1 MKQFLTIL
9 ILVFGMEIYSQEV
22 SFSAGSNNTEFTID
36 DNDSFK
42 ASGIGSHFEIKY
54 AAPIFKKL
62 KRISYSLG
70 LNLNEYNAM
79 TGDINNIYEWQTT
92 HLGVKNGLN
101 VRFINV
107 FDLFSLNGSAALN
120 LSHILN
126 GNQKINS
133 QVFDISNHP
142 EFKGLTLWSE
152 LGVSAKLNF
161 NEDVKLSFGYSFSE
175 DYSFTSTRGQ
185 VFYDGTNDENVRIKN
200 CRFTLSLIYLLN
212 D

>member
-9 ILVFGMEIYSQEV
+9 ILLFGMQTFSQEI
-22 SFSAGSNNTEFTID
+22 SFSAGSNNTEFTLD
-36 DNDSFK
+36 DNDSFE
-42 ASGIGSHFEIKY
+42 ANGIGSHFEITY
-54 AAPIFKKL
+54 ATPIFKKL

-70 LNLNEYNAM
+70 MNLNEYNAM
-79 TGDINNIYEWQTT
+79 TGDLNNLYEWQTT

-101 VRFINV
+101 FRFLNI
-107 FDLFSLNGSAALN
+107 FDLFSLNGYAAIN

-152 LGVSAKLNF
+152 LGVSAKFNF
-161 NEDVKLSFGYSFSE
+161 NEDVKLSFGYSISE
-175 DYSFTSTRGQ
+175 DYSFSSTRGQ

-200 CRFTLSLIYLLN
+200 CRFTLSLIYLLK

>member
-1 MKQFLTIL
+1 MKQFLITL
-9 ILVFGMEIYSQEV
+9 ILVFGMQTFSQEI
-22 SFSAGSNNTEFTID
+22 SFSAGSNNTKFTID
-36 DNDSFK
+36 DNDSFE
-42 ASGIGSHFEIKY
+42 ANGIGSHFEIKY
-54 AAPIFKKL
+54 TTPVFKKL
-62 KRISYSLG
+62 NRISYSLG
-70 LNLNEYNAM
+70 LNLNEYNTM
-79 TGDINNIYEWQTT
+79 TGDLNNLYEWQTT

-101 VRFINV
+101 IKFLNV
-107 FDLFSLNGSAALN
+107 FNLFSLNGSAALN

-126 GNQKINS
+126 GYQKINM

-152 LGVSAKLNF
+152 LGVSAKFDF
-161 NEDVKLSFGYSFSE
+161 NEDVKLSFGYSVSE

-185 VFYDGTNDENVRIKN
+185 VFYDGTNDENVRMKN

>member
-42 ASGIGSHFEIKY
+42 ANGIGSHFAIEY
-54 AAPIFKKL
+54 AIPIFFNL
-62 KRISYSLG
+62 ERVSYSLG

-79 TGDINNIYEWQTT
+79 TGDLNNLYEWQTT
-92 HLGVKNGLN
+92 HLGLKNGLN
-101 VRFINV
+101 VRFI
-107 FDLFSLNGSAALN
+107 D
-120 LSHILN
+120 
-126 GNQKINS
+126 
-133 QVFDISNHP
+133 VFDISNHP

-152 LGVSAKLNF
+152 LGVSAKFNF
-161 NEDVKLSFGYSFSE
+161 NEDIKLSVGYSVSE

-185 VFYDGTNDENVRIKN
+185 VFYDGTTDENVKMKN

>member
-152 LGVSAKLNF
+152 LGVSAKFNF
-161 NEDVKLSFGYSFSE
+161 NEDVKLSFGYSVSE

-200 CRFTLSLIYLLN
+200 YRFTLSLIYLLN

>member
-9 ILVFGMEIYSQEV
+9 ILAIGMQTFSQEI

-42 ASGIGSHFEIKY
+42 ANGIGSHFAIEY
-54 AAPIFKKL
+54 AMPIFFNL
-62 KRISYSLG
+62 ERVSYSLG

-79 TGDINNIYEWQTT
+79 TGDLNNLYEWQTT
-92 HLGVKNGLN
+92 HLGLKNGLN
-101 VRFINV
+101 VRFIDV
-107 FDLFSLNGSAALN
+107 FDIVSFNGSASLN

-126 GNQKINS
+126 GYQKINT

-142 EFKGLTLWSE
+142 EFRGLTLWSE
-152 LGVSAKLNF
+152 LGVSAKFNF
-161 NEDVKLSFGYSFSE
+161 NEDVKLSVGYSVSE
-175 DYSFTSTRGQ
+175 DYSFTSTRGA
-185 VFYDGTNDENVRIKN
+185 VFYDGTTDENVKMKN

>member
-42 ASGIGSHFEIKY
+42 ANGIGSHFEIKY

-79 TGDINNIYEWQTT
+79 TGNLNNLYEWQTT
-92 HLGVKNGLN
+92 HLGVKNGLD
-101 VRFINV
+101 VQFLNV
-107 FDLFSLNGSAALN
+107 FNLFSLNGSAALN

-126 GNQKINS
+126 GYQKINT

-152 LGVSAKLNF
+152 LGVSLKF
-161 NEDVKLSFGYSFSE
+161 DFKEDVKLSIGYSVSE

-185 VFYDGTNDENVRIKN
+185 VFYDGITDENVRIKN

>member
-42 ASGIGSHFEIKY
+42 ASGIGSNFEINY
-54 AAPIFKKL
+54 SMPIFFSRE
-62 KRISYSLG
+62 RISYSLG

-92 HLGVKNGLN
+92 HIGLKNGLN
-101 VRFINV
+101 VKLLNV
-107 FDLFSLNGSAALN
+107 FNLFSLNGSAALN

-126 GNQKINS
+126 GYQKINT

-152 LGVSAKLNF
+152 LGVSAKFDF
-161 NEDVKLSFGYSFSE
+161 NEDVKLSIGYSISE

-185 VFYDGTNDENVRIKN
+185 VFYNGTTDENVRMKN

>member
-1 MKQFLTIL
+1 MKKILTIL

-22 SFSAGSNNTEFTID
+22 SFSAGSNNTEFTLD

-42 ASGIGSHFEIKY
+42 ASGIGSHFEINY
-54 AAPIFKKL
+54 STPILKNL

-79 TGDINNIYEWQTT
+79 TGDLNNIYEWQTT
-92 HLGVKNGLN
+92 HLGLINGLN
-101 VRFINV
+101 VELLNV
-107 FDLFSLNGSAALN
+107 FNLFSLNGSAALN

-126 GNQKINS
+126 GYQKINT

-152 LGVSAKLNF
+152 LGVSAKFDF
-161 NEDVKLSFGYSFSE
+161 NEDVKLSVGYSVSN
-175 DYSFTSTRGQ
+175 DYSFTSTRGT
-185 VFYDGTNDENVRIKN
+185 VFYN
-200 CRFTLSLIYLLN
+200 CLLYTSPSPRDATLSRMPSSA
-212 D
+212 

>member
-22 SFSAGSNNTEFTID
+22 SFSAGSNNTEFTLD

-42 ASGIGSHFEIKY
+42 ASGIGSNFEINY
-54 AAPIFKKL
+54 STPILKNL

-79 TGDINNIYEWQTT
+79 TGDLNNIYEWQTT
-92 HLGVKNGLN
+92 HLGLKNGLS
-101 VRFINV
+101 VKLLNV
-107 FDLFSLNGSAALN
+107 FNLLSLNGSAALN

-126 GNQKINS
+126 GYQKINT

-152 LGVSAKLNF
+152 LGVSAKFDF
-161 NEDVKLSFGYSFSE
+161 NEDVKLSVGYSVSE
-175 DYSFTSTRGQ
+175 DYSFTSTRGT
-185 VFYDGTNDENVRIKN
+185 VFYNGTTDENVKMKN